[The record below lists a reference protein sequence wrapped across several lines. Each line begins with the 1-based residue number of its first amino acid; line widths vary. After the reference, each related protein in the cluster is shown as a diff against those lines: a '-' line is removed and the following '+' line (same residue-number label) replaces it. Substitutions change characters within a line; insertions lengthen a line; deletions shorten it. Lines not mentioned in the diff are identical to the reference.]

1 MKKRFWIMAIL
12 AAACTTLL
20 AFSGCW
26 VEFSSS
32 FLNYAYADQYTAG
45 GGSVQG
51 NVTELEID
59 WIDGSVEIS
68 YGDVENV
75 TFTETSKETLSEE
88 KTVHYWLENMTL
100 HLKFAKA
107 KESIKFSKYP
117 DKDLKVVLPRGTE
130 LKKLDLKAI
139 DTSVKIDNVSI
150 SDVEIDGV
158 DGEVNAYLVGTT
170 REISIDTTDGDITIK
185 GDEILDFDIDIV
197 GADVYVESVIM
208 PKEGS
213 FDSVGGSLTLALYDG
228 IEGFSVEFDTVG
240 GKFQSDFDAVKNG
253 DTYVYGNGGGVYEAD
268 TVGGDV
274 KIVKKAAN

>member
-1 MKKRFWIMAIL
+1 MKKKFWIMAIL
-12 AAACTTLL
+12 AVVCTGLMS
-20 AFSGCW
+20 FPGCW

-32 FLNYAYADQYTAG
+32 FLNYAYAEQYTAG
-45 GGSVQG
+45 SGSAQG

-59 WIDGSVEIS
+59 WIDGSVEIV

-88 KTVHYWLENMTL
+88 KTVHYWLENTTL

-107 KESIKFSKYP
+107 RELIKLSKYP
-117 DKDLKVVLPRGTE
+117 DKNLKVVLPRGME
-130 LKKLDLKAI
+130 LEKLDIKAI
-139 DTSVKIDNVSI
+139 DTSVEIDNVSI

-170 REISIDTTDGDITIK
+170 RGISVDTTSGDITIQ

-197 GADVYVESVIM
+197 GADVYVESLVM

-240 GKFQSDFDAVKNG
+240 GKFQSDFDAVKSG
-253 DTYVYGNGGGVYEAD
+253 ETYVYGSGGGNYEVD
-268 TVGGDV
+268 TVGGDL
-274 KIVKKAAN
+274 KIIKKTVN